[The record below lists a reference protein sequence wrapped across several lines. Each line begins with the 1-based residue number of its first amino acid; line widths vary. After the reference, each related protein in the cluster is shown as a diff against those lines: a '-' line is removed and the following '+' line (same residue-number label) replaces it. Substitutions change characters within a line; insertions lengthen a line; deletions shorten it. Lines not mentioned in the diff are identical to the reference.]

1 MAKLRLYYCLLIL
14 TELLCSGKTFSQYQL
29 KIFPVDKDSIFLQKT
44 FALQTSFKNKNA
56 CLDYVYE
63 LQNILQAKGYL
74 TTSVDSIK
82 SDTSQTSIHLFVG
95 EIYKWMHINTK
106 KIDPDILASS
116 YWNEKN
122 FSNKPINFKQFQ
134 GSQILILNYME
145 NNGYP
150 FAKISLDSI
159 VIINGDLTAN
169 LKIDKGPLY
178 KIDSIRIYGSGK
190 ISSEFLQHYLN
201 IPNGSLYK
209 KEKLESITKKIL
221 ELPYVQEQQP
231 WNVTLLGTGSVI
243 NLYLKPKKSSQ
254 IDALVGF
261 IPSDNAATSGK
272 LLVTGQATINLK
284 NSFGNGESIGL
295 DWQQVQPKSPK
306 LDISFLQPYLFNSPF
321 GVSFNF
327 NLFKKDSSYLNLSAI
342 LGVQYSTS
350 ATQTTT
356 VFIQAQSSTLLNVD
370 TAQVIALH
378 QLPDSIA
385 DVSSIS
391 FGLNYEFNNTN
402 YRFNPQRG
410 NELSFTGTVGT
421 KKIKENAGILQLHD
435 PNDSSFSFKS
445 LYDSVK
451 LSSYQFRLKLAAA
464 HYFPIGRAA
473 TLKLGFNGG
482 VYESAHSYLNEL
494 YQIGGYKLLRGF
506 DEESIYATQYA
517 VGTFEYRYL
526 VAQNSFLFTFIDY
539 GWAKNNISNYNL
551 NHTYLGVG
559 LGMAFETKAGIFNIS
574 YAVGKRD
581 DTDLSLRNAKIHL
594 GYVNFF

>member
-1 MAKLRLYYCLLIL
+1 MAKLRLYCCLITLIG
-14 TELLCSGKTFSQYQL
+14 LLCAGNSYAQYQL
-29 KIFPVDKDSIFLQKT
+29 KIISVDKDSVFIQKN
-44 FALQTSFKNKNA
+44 FGFQTSFKTKNL
-56 CLDYVYE
+56 CLDYIYE
-63 LQNILQAKGYL
+63 LPAILQAKGYL
-74 TTSVDSIK
+74 TTSIDSIK
-82 SDTSQTSIHLFVG
+82 TDSAQASVQLYTG
-95 EIYKWMHINTK
+95 EIYKWVNINTK
-106 KIDPDILASS
+106 NIDPEILNSAN
-116 YWNEKN
+116 WNEKN
-122 FSNKPINFKQFQ
+122 FSNKTINYKQFQ
-134 GSQILILNYME
+134 SSQQLMLNYFE

-159 VIINGDLTAN
+159 NISNGNLTAN

-178 KIDSIRIYGSGK
+178 KIDSIRVYGTGK
-190 ISSEFLQHYLN
+190 ISGEFLQHYLN
-201 IPNGSLYK
+201 IPNGSIYR
-209 KEKLESITKKIL
+209 KEKLAGITKKIL
-221 ELPYVQEQQP
+221 ELPYVQELQP

-261 IPSDNAATSGK
+261 VPSDNAATSGK
-272 LLVTGQATINLK
+272 LLVTGQATVNLK

-295 DWQQVQPKSPK
+295 DWQQVQQKSPR

-321 GVSFNF
+321 GVNFDF
-327 NLFKKDSSYLNLSAI
+327 NLFKKDSSYLNLSAL

-356 VFIQAQSSTLLNVD
+356 VFIQAMSSTLLSVD
-370 TAQVIALH
+370 TQQVIALH

-410 NELSFTGTVGT
+410 NEFSFTGTIGT
-421 KKIKENAGILQLHD
+421 KKIKKNTAIVQLKD
-435 PNDSSFSFKS
+435 PSDSGFSFNS

-451 LSSYQFRLKLAAA
+451 LSSYQFRLKMVAA
-464 HYFPIGRAA
+464 HYFPIGHAA

-482 VYESAHSYLNEL
+482 VYQSANSYLNEL

-526 VAQNSFLFTFIDY
+526 VGQNSFLFSFLDL
-539 GWAKNNISNYNL
+539 GWAKNDIPNYSL
-551 NHTYLGVG
+551 NHTYLGIG

-581 DTDLSLRNAKIHL
+581 DTELTLRNAKIHL